1 VLCLAVRTP
10 VEVEWLVPLAR
21 LWLFIPWFMIGMFE
35 NRNSDRWF
43 NMRLGGATRGM
54 WRIPDGKVR
63 EGSVVMFEAQKVVA
77 PVCVDQGPMV
87 GPR

>member
-35 NRNSDRWF
+35 NLNSDRWF
-43 NMRLGGATRGM
+43 NMRPGRATWGM
-54 WRIPDGKVR
+54 WRIQDGKVR
-63 EGSVVMFEAQKVVA
+63 EGSVVMFEARKVVA

-87 GPR
+87 